1 MMLSISLGEWQS
13 VRLLREEATSS
24 PFMGKLTSYLFL
36 FDSYGNLKGQ
46 CNQSDYT
53 VLFDVTCF

>member
-1 MMLSISLGEWQS
+1 MMLSISLGEWQT
-13 VRLLREEATSS
+13 VRLLREEATSA